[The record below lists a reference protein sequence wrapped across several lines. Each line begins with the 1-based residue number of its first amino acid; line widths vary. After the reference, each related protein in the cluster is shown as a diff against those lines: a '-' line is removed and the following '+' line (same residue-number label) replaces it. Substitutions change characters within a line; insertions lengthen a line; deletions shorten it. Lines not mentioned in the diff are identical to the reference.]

1 MTQTLPLNK
10 DSQLLLFLLVLRTVL
25 GLSKESEATTGG
37 GEQEKEREGAE
48 HHSWN

>member
-1 MTQTLPLNK
+1 MIQTLPLHKN
-10 DSQLLLFLLVLRTVL
+10 SQLFLFLLVLRTVV